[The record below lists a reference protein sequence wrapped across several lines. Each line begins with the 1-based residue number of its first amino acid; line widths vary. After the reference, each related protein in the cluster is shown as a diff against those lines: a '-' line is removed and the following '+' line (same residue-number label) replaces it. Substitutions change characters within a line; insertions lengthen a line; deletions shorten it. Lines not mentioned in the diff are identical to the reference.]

1 MTIISAIVLL
11 GVLIFVHELGHFIMA
26 KLSGVKVLRFSLG
39 FGPKIVGKQIGET
52 EYLLSAL
59 PLGGYVK
66 MLGEEPDEE
75 LPPEEAER
83 AFNRQPIRK
92 RALIVFAGPFFNV
105 LLTYI
110 IFTSVLAVGLPINI
124 PVIKQL
130 KPSIDKV
137 EKGYPAEKAGLK
149 AGDIIKEIDG
159 RPVDTWFDLV
169 SVVSKSPDK
178 ELEFTVLRGNRL
190 IKLKIKPQRVEE
202 KGPNGEKIVIGR
214 IGVRKTGG
222 GFFETIEAKDALQAP
237 AKGAWATYRMGF
249 FIVDSIKMLVTGE
262 VSFKNLGGPVT
273 IIKESGKAAS
283 AGILA
288 YVMFMAL
295 LSVNLGV
302 LNLLPIPILDGGHLL
317 LFLVE
322 AMKGEPLNEN
332 TVLIVHKI
340 GYAILIVLMGFALYN
355 DIVRI
360 FTDS

>member
-1 MTIISAIVLL
+1 LTIISAIVLL
-11 GVLIFVHELGHFIMA
+11 GVLIFVHELGHFIVA

-39 FGPKIVGKQIGET
+39 FGPKVVGKQFGET
-52 EYLLSAL
+52 EYLLSAI

-75 LPPEEAER
+75 LPAEEAER

-110 IFTSVLAVGLPINI
+110 IFTAVLAVGLPINI
-124 PVIKQL
+124 PVVKQL

-137 EKGYPAEKAGLK
+137 EEGYPAQKAGLK
-149 AGDIIKEIDG
+149 AGDIVKEIDG

-169 SVVSKSPDK
+169 SIVSKSPGK
-178 ELEFTVLRGNRL
+178 ELEFMVLRGERL
-190 IKLKIKPQRVEE
+190 IKIKITPRRVEK
-202 KGPNGEKIVIGR
+202 KGPDGKRIVIGR
-214 IGVRKTGG
+214 IGVRKTGD
-222 GFFETIEAKDALQAP
+222 GFFESIQ
-237 AKGAWATYRMGF
+237 AKGALEAPFKGAMATYRMGF
-249 FIVDSIKMLVTGE
+249 FIVDSIRMLVTGE

-295 LSVNLGV
+295 LSVNLAV

-317 LFLVE
+317 LFAVE
-322 AMKGEPLNEN
+322 AMKGEPLNEEI
-332 TVLIVHKI
+332 VIIVHKI
-340 GYAILIVLMGFALYN
+340 GYAILIILMGFALYN

>member
-1 MTIISAIVLL
+1 MTVLSAIVLL
-11 GVLIFVHELGHFIMA
+11 GVLIFVHELGHFIVA

-39 FGPKIVGKQIGET
+39 FGPKVVGKRWGET

-66 MLGEEPDEE
+66 MLGEEPEEE
-75 LPPEEAER
+75 LPLEEAER
-83 AFNRQPIRK
+83 AFNRQPLHK
-92 RALIVFAGPFFNV
+92 RAMIVFAGPLFNI
-105 LLTYI
+105 LLTYL
-110 IFTSVLAVGLPINI
+110 IFSLVLTAGLPINI

-130 KPSIDKV
+130 KPTIDSV
-137 EKGYPAEKAGLK
+137 EEGYPAHKAGLK
-149 AGDIIKEIDG
+149 PGDLIKEIDG
-159 RPVDTWFDLV
+159 RPIDTWFDLV
-169 SVVSKSPDK
+169 SIVSKSPDK
-178 ELEFTVLRGNRL
+178 ELEFTVLRGEQL
-190 IKLKIKPQRVEE
+190 LKVKIKPQRVEE
-202 KGPNGEKIVIGR
+202 EGPQGEKVVIGR

-222 GFFETIEAKDALQAP
+222 SFFESIEAKGLLQAP
-237 AKGAWATYRMGF
+237 IKGAWATYRMGL
-249 FIVDSIKMLVTGE
+249 FIVDSIRMLLTGE

-273 IIKESGKAAS
+273 ILKESGKAAS

-322 AMKGEPLNEN
+322 ALKGEPLNER
-332 TVLIVHKI
+332 TVLIVHRI
-340 GYAILIVLMGFALYN
+340 GYAILIILMGFALYN